1 MRQIGPAE
9 LRAWQRARSL
19 TTTQMCELLQISK
32 CTYSRWLN
40 ARYHTPR
47 WLSGW
52 LDRLADSTD
61 LPKTSTAATGK
72 TRPLNEFVVAYRNA
86 AGVAM
91 SSNERKA
98 LAPGTPYFKSEP
110 DGTWSEWHRGGP
122 GFSDTHTGVT
132 TS

>member
-9 LRAWQRARSL
+9 LRAWQKARSL
-19 TTTQMCELLQISK
+19 NTDQMCELLSIAK

-40 ARYHTPR
+40 GRYHTPR
-47 WLSGW
+47 WLSET
-52 LDRLADSTD
+52 LDRLAEQSD
-61 LPKTSTAATGK
+61 LPKPSTAATGK

-86 AGVAM
+86 AGKAITPAD
-91 SSNERKA
+91 RKA
-98 LAPGTPYFKSEP
+98 LPPGTPYFKSEP

>member
-1 MRQIGPAE
+1 MRQIEPAE
-9 LRAWQRARSL
+9 LRAWQKARSL
-19 TTTQMCELLQISK
+19 TTEQMCDLLQISK

-40 ARYHTPR
+40 GRYHTPR
-47 WLSGW
+47 WLPGW
-52 LDRLADSTD
+52 LDKLAASE

-72 TRPLNEFVVAYRNA
+72 NRPLNEYVVAYRNA

-98 LAPGTPYFKSEP
+98 LAPGTAYFKSEP